1 MSLTE
6 YYGILGI
13 YVAMESEMQRKQSKR
28 RIYLKLSEKLNWI
41 RGEVIYSETDTGQ
54 EVAFSLVTST
64 SEVRSTNLQ
73 AEASTEEV
81 FRLRR
86 GRQ

>member
-1 MSLTE
+1 MGL
-6 YYGILGI
+6 LGI
-13 YVAMESEMQRKQSKR
+13 YVAMESKMQRKQGKR
-28 RIYLKLSEKLNWI
+28 KIYQKLSEKLNWI

-54 EVAFSLVTST
+54 EGTFLVVTST